1 MKGITFGVIA
11 AAIILSSPALAQSQY
26 DTDSQTQ
33 TNTQTTTTNQTVSG
47 VVVSSTADQLV
58 IRTDTGREMTF
69 EVDTA
74 TTLPTGTLTPGST
87 IRVDYRM
94 NDLSGYDA
102 IVVRTGAATGSQL
115 DANRTT
121 TSTTDATNRT
131 GTTTTTTDRTTT
143 TTADRTGTTST
154 TSDMNDTSRLPAT
167 ASPLPLIGLLSLGA
181 LAVSYGVRRWR
192 KA

>member
-69 EVDTA
+69 EVETA

-94 NDLSGYDA
+94 NDLNGYDA
-102 IVVRTGAATGSQL
+102 VVVRTGAATGSQL

-143 TTADRTGTTST
+143 TADRTTTSG
-154 TSDMNDTSRLPAT
+154 MNDTSRLPAT

-181 LAVSYGVRRWR
+181 IALSYGVRRWR
-192 KA
+192 RA

>member
-69 EVDTA
+69 
-74 TTLPTGTLTPGST
+74 
-87 IRVDYRM
+87 
-94 NDLSGYDA
+94 
-102 IVVRTGAATGSQL
+102 
-115 DANRTT
+115 
-121 TSTTDATNRT
+121 
-131 GTTTTTTDRTTT
+131 
-143 TTADRTGTTST
+143 
-154 TSDMNDTSRLPAT
+154 
-167 ASPLPLIGLLSLGA
+167 
-181 LAVSYGVRRWR
+181 
-192 KA
+192 

>member
-26 DTDSQTQ
+26 DTDSQT
-33 TNTQTTTTNQTVSG
+33 NTQTTTTNQTVSG
-47 VVVSSTADQLV
+47 VVVSSTTDQLV
-58 IRTDTGREMTF
+58 VRTDTGREMTF

-94 NDLSGYDA
+94 NDLNGYDA
-102 IVVRTGAATGSQL
+102 VVVRTGAATGSQL

-143 TTADRTGTTST
+143 TTTDRTTTT
-154 TSDMNDTSRLPAT
+154 GMNDTNRLPAT